1 MTKIVG
7 LNLFPRENNVN
18 FLILRCGLLYS
29 VDMNNKKGGID
40 MWKRFVAIGD
50 SFTEG
55 IGDEVEGIALKSWV
69 DHFVQ
74 LCENELKYANFAKRG
89 LVTKEIR
96 SQQLGKALTFNPD
109 LVSLI
114 AGAND
119 VLKGSWNH
127 HAYKNDMEFMI
138 DTLSKTGA
146 DIIIANLP
154 DFTVRLPLSS
164 EKKQVLREQ
173 LLEANEVIL
182 SLSREYKLH
191 HVDFWNHH
199 LVNDNTLWSTDLVH
213 PNSKGYVKVAE
224 LIFNSLPVHD
234 SSK

>member
-1 MTKIVG
+1 M
-7 LNLFPRENNVN
+7 
-18 FLILRCGLLYS
+18 YS
-29 VDMNNKKGGID
+29 IDMFKNKGGIH

-74 LCENELKYANFAKRG
+74 LCEKDIEYANFAKRG
-89 LVTKEIR
+89 LVTEEIR
-96 SQQLGKALTFNPD
+96 LQQLEKALTFNPD

-119 VLKGSWNH
+119 VLKGRWNH
-127 HAYKNDMEFMI
+127 DAYKNDMEFMI
-138 DTLSKTGA
+138 DTLSKAGA

-154 DFTVRLPLSS
+154 DFTVRLPFAS
-164 EKKQVLREQ
+164 EKKQEIKEQ
-173 LLEANEVIL
+173 LLEANEVIH

-199 LVNDNTLWSTDLVH
+199 LVNDNTLWSKDLIH

-224 LIFNSLPVHD
+224 LIFSSLPVQ
-234 SSK
+234 KTK

>member
-1 MTKIVG
+1 
-7 LNLFPRENNVN
+7 
-18 FLILRCGLLYS
+18 
-29 VDMNNKKGGID
+29 

-55 IGDEVEGIALKSWV
+55 IGDEVEEIALKSWV

-74 LCENELKYANFAKRG
+74 LCEKDIEYANFAKRG
-89 LVTKEIR
+89 LVTEEIR
-96 SQQLGKALTFNPD
+96 LQQLEKALTFNPD

-119 VLKGSWNH
+119 VLKGRWNH
-127 HAYKNDMEFMI
+127 DVYKNDMEFMI
-138 DTLSKTGA
+138 DTLSKAGA

-154 DFTVRLPLSS
+154 DFTVRLPFAS
-164 EKKQVLREQ
+164 EKKQEIKEQ
-173 LLEANEVIL
+173 LLEANEVIH

-199 LVNDNTLWSTDLVH
+199 LVNDNTLWSKDLIH

-224 LIFNSLPVHD
+224 LIFSSLPVQ
-234 SSK
+234 KTK

>member
-1 MTKIVG
+1 
-7 LNLFPRENNVN
+7 
-18 FLILRCGLLYS
+18 
-29 VDMNNKKGGID
+29 

-69 DHFVQ
+69 DHFVE
-74 LCENELKYANFAKRG
+74 LCAFDIEYANFAKRG
-89 LVTKEIR
+89 LVTNEIR
-96 SQQLGKALTFNPD
+96 SQQLEKALTFKPD

-119 VLKGSWNH
+119 VLKGRWNH
-127 HAYKNDMEFMI
+127 QAYKNDMEFMI
-138 DTLSKTGA
+138 DKLSKTDA

-154 DFTVRLPLSS
+154 DFTVRLPFSS
-164 EKKQVLREQ
+164 EKKQKLKEQ

-191 HVDFWNHH
+191 YVDFWNNH
-199 LVNDNTLWSTDLVH
+199 LVNDNMLWSTDFIH

-224 LIFNSLPVHD
+224 LIFNSLPVQ
-234 SSK
+234 KTE

>member
-1 MTKIVG
+1 MYSIDMV
-7 LNLFPRENNVN
+7 NN
-18 FLILRCGLLYS
+18 
-29 VDMNNKKGGID
+29 KGGIH

-74 LCENELKYANFAKRG
+74 LCENDIEYANFAKRG
-89 LVTKEIR
+89 LVTEEIR
-96 SQQLGKALTFNPD
+96 SQQLEKALTFNPD

-119 VLKGSWNH
+119 VLKGRWNH
-127 HAYKNDMEFMI
+127 DAYKNDMEFMV
-138 DTLSKTGA
+138 DTLSKAGA

-154 DFTVRLPLSS
+154 DFTVRLPFAF
-164 EKKQVLREQ
+164 EKKQVIKEQ
-173 LLEANEVIL
+173 LLEANEVIR

-199 LVNDNTLWSTDLVH
+199 LVNDNTLWSKDLIH

-224 LIFNSLPVHD
+224 LILSSLPVQ
-234 SSK
+234 KTK

>member
-1 MTKIVG
+1 
-7 LNLFPRENNVN
+7 
-18 FLILRCGLLYS
+18 
-29 VDMNNKKGGID
+29 

-55 IGDEVEGIALKSWV
+55 IGDEIEGIALKSWV

-74 LCENELKYANFAKRG
+74 LCENDIEYANFAKRG
-89 LVTKEIR
+89 LVTEEIR
-96 SQQLGKALTFNPD
+96 SQQLEKALTFNPD

-119 VLKGSWNH
+119 VLKGRWNH
-127 HAYKNDMEFMI
+127 DAYKNDMEFMI
-138 DTLSKTGA
+138 DILSKKGA
-146 DIIIANLP
+146 DIMIANLP
-154 DFTVRLPLSS
+154 DFTVRLPFPSG
-164 EKKQVLREQ
+164 KKQVLKEK

-199 LVNDNTLWSTDLVH
+199 LVNDNTLWSTDFIH

-224 LIFNSLPVHD
+224 LIFSSLHVQ
-234 SSK
+234 KTK

>member
-1 MTKIVG
+1 M
-7 LNLFPRENNVN
+7 
-18 FLILRCGLLYS
+18 
-29 VDMNNKKGGID
+29 DNNKGGVH

-74 LCENELKYANFAKRG
+74 LCVNDIEYVNFAKRG

-96 SQQLGKALTFNPD
+96 LQQLEKALTFKPD

-119 VLKGSWNH
+119 VLKGRWNH
-127 HAYKNDMEFMI
+127 QAYKNEMEFMI
-138 DTLSKTGA
+138 DKLSKTDA

-154 DFTVRLPLSS
+154 DFTVRLPFSS
-164 EKKQVLREQ
+164 EKKQVIQEQ
-173 LLEANEVIL
+173 LLEVNDVIR

-191 HVDFWNHH
+191 HIDFWNHQ
-199 LVNDNTLWSTDLVH
+199 LVNDNTLWSTDLIH

>member
-1 MTKIVG
+1 MVH
-7 LNLFPRENNVN
+7 N
-18 FLILRCGLLYS
+18 
-29 VDMNNKKGGID
+29 KGGIH

-74 LCENELKYANFAKRG
+74 LCVNDIEYANFAKRG
-89 LVTKEIR
+89 LVTREIR
-96 SQQLGKALTFNPD
+96 SQQLEKALTFNPD

-119 VLKGSWNH
+119 VLKGRWNH
-127 HAYKNDMEFMI
+127 YAYKEDMKCMI

-146 DIIIANLP
+146 DIMIANLP
-154 DFTVRLPLSS
+154 DFTVRLPFST
-164 EKKQVLREQ
+164 EKKQVLKEQ

-182 SLSREYKLH
+182 SLSREHQLH
-191 HVDFWNHH
+191 HIDFWNHQ
-199 LVNDNTLWSTDLVH
+199 LVNDNTLWSKDFIH

-224 LIFNSLPVHD
+224 LIFSSLPVHD
-234 SSK
+234 ASK

>member
-1 MTKIVG
+1 MVH
-7 LNLFPRENNVN
+7 N
-18 FLILRCGLLYS
+18 
-29 VDMNNKKGGID
+29 KGGIH

-74 LCENELKYANFAKRG
+74 LSVNDIEYANFAKRG

-96 SQQLGKALTFNPD
+96 SQQLEKALAFKPD

-119 VLKGSWNH
+119 VLKGRWNH
-127 HAYKNDMEFMI
+127 YAYKEDMKCMI

-146 DIIIANLP
+146 DIMIANLP
-154 DFTVRLPLSS
+154 DFTVRLPFST
-164 EKKQVLREQ
+164 EKKQVLKEQ

-182 SLSREYKLH
+182 SLSREHQLH
-191 HVDFWNHH
+191 HIDFWNHQ
-199 LVNDNTLWSTDLVH
+199 LVNDNTLWSTDFIH

-224 LIFNSLPVHD
+224 LIFSSLPVHD
-234 SSK
+234 ASK

>member
-1 MTKIVG
+1 M
-7 LNLFPRENNVN
+7 
-18 FLILRCGLLYS
+18 YS
-29 VDMNNKKGGID
+29 IDMFKNKGRIH

-74 LCENELKYANFAKRG
+74 LCEKDIEYANFAKRG
-89 LVTKEIR
+89 LVTEEIR
-96 SQQLGKALTFNPD
+96 LQQLEKALTFNPD

-114 AGAND
+114 AEAND
-119 VLKGSWNH
+119 VLKGRWNH
-127 HAYKNDMEFMI
+127 DAYKNDMEFMI
-138 DTLSKTGA
+138 DTLSKAGA

-154 DFTVRLPLSS
+154 DFTVRLPFAS
-164 EKKQVLREQ
+164 EKKQEIKEQ
-173 LLEANEVIL
+173 LLEANEVIH

-199 LVNDNTLWSTDLVH
+199 LVNDNTLWSKDLIH

-224 LIFNSLPVHD
+224 LIFSSLPVQ
-234 SSK
+234 KTK

>member
-1 MTKIVG
+1 M
-7 LNLFPRENNVN
+7 
-18 FLILRCGLLYS
+18 YS
-29 VDMNNKKGGID
+29 IDMFKNKGGIH

-74 LCENELKYANFAKRG
+74 LCEKDIEYANFAKRG
-89 LVTKEIR
+89 LVTEEIR
-96 SQQLGKALTFNPD
+96 LQQLEKALTFNSD

-119 VLKGSWNH
+119 VLKGRWNH
-127 HAYKNDMEFMI
+127 DAYKNDMEFMI
-138 DTLSKTGA
+138 DTLSKAGA

-154 DFTVRLPLSS
+154 DFTVRLPFAS
-164 EKKQVLREQ
+164 EKKQVIKEQ
-173 LLEANEVIL
+173 LLEANEVIH

-199 LVNDNTLWSTDLVH
+199 LVNDNTLWSKDLIH

-224 LIFNSLPVHD
+224 LIFSSLPVQ
-234 SSK
+234 KTK

>member
-1 MTKIVG
+1 M
-7 LNLFPRENNVN
+7 
-18 FLILRCGLLYS
+18 YS
-29 VDMNNKKGGID
+29 RDMVHNKGGIH

-74 LCENELKYANFAKRG
+74 LCVNDIEYANFAKRG

-96 SQQLGKALTFNPD
+96 SQQLEKALTFNPD

-119 VLKGSWNH
+119 VLKGRWNH
-127 HAYKNDMEFMI
+127 YAYKEDMKCMI

-146 DIIIANLP
+146 DIMIANLP
-154 DFTVRLPLSS
+154 DFTVRLPFST
-164 EKKQVLREQ
+164 EKKQVLKEQ
-173 LLEANEVIL
+173 LLEVNEVIL

-191 HVDFWNHH
+191 HIDFWNHH
-199 LVNDNTLWSTDLVH
+199 VVNDNTLWSKDFIH

-224 LIFNSLPVHD
+224 LIFSSLPVHD
-234 SSK
+234 ASK

>member
-1 MTKIVG
+1 M
-7 LNLFPRENNVN
+7 
-18 FLILRCGLLYS
+18 YS
-29 VDMNNKKGGID
+29 IDMVNNKGGLH
-40 MWKRFVAIGD
+40 MWKRFVSIGD

-69 DHFVQ
+69 DHFAQ
-74 LCENELKYANFAKRG
+74 LCVNGIEYANFAKRG

-96 SQQLGKALTFNPD
+96 SQQLEKALTFNPD

-119 VLKGSWNH
+119 VLKGRWNH
-127 HAYKNDMEFMI
+127 QEYKNEMEFMI
-138 DTLSKTGA
+138 DTLSKTDA

-154 DFTVRLPLSS
+154 DFTVRLPFSS
-164 EKKQVLREQ
+164 EKKQMLKEQ

-182 SLSREYKLH
+182 SLSSEYKLH
-191 HVDFWNHH
+191 YVDFWKHP
-199 LVNDNTLWSTDLVH
+199 LVNDNSLWSTDLIH

-224 LIFNSLPVHD
+224 LIHSSLPVHD

>member
-1 MTKIVG
+1 M
-7 LNLFPRENNVN
+7 
-18 FLILRCGLLYS
+18 YS
-29 VDMNNKKGGID
+29 IDMFKNKGGIH
-40 MWKRFVAIGD
+40 MWKRFLAIGD

-74 LCENELKYANFAKRG
+74 LCEKDIEYANFAKRG
-89 LVTKEIR
+89 LVTEEIR
-96 SQQLGKALTFNPD
+96 LQQLEKALTFNPD

-119 VLKGSWNH
+119 VLKGRWNH
-127 HAYKNDMEFMI
+127 DAYKNDMEFMI
-138 DTLSKTGA
+138 DTLSKAGA

-154 DFTVRLPLSS
+154 DFTVRLPFAS
-164 EKKQVLREQ
+164 EKKQEIKEQ
-173 LLEANEVIL
+173 LLEANEVIH

-199 LVNDNTLWSTDLVH
+199 LVNDNTLWSKDLIH

-224 LIFNSLPVHD
+224 LIFSSLPVQ
-234 SSK
+234 KTK

>member
-1 MTKIVG
+1 
-7 LNLFPRENNVN
+7 
-18 FLILRCGLLYS
+18 
-29 VDMNNKKGGID
+29 

-55 IGDEVEGIALKSWV
+55 IGDEVERIALKSWV

-74 LCENELKYANFAKRG
+74 LCAFDIEYANFAKRG

-96 SQQLGKALTFNPD
+96 SQQLEKALTFKPD

-114 AGAND
+114 AGANN
-119 VLKGSWNH
+119 VLKGRWNLQE
-127 HAYKNDMEFMI
+127 YKNDMEFMI
-138 DTLSKTGA
+138 DTLSKADA
-146 DIIIANLP
+146 DIIIGNLP

-164 EKKQVLREQ
+164 KKKQVVKEQ
-173 LLEANEVIL
+173 LLEANEVIR
-182 SLSREYKLH
+182 SLSKEYKLH

-199 LVNDNTLWSTDLVH
+199 LVNDDTVWSKDLIH

-224 LIFNSLPVHD
+224 LIHSSLPVHD

>member
-1 MTKIVG
+1 M
-7 LNLFPRENNVN
+7 
-18 FLILRCGLLYS
+18 
-29 VDMNNKKGGID
+29 DNNKGGVH

-74 LCENELKYANFAKRG
+74 LCVNDIEYVNFAKRG

-96 SQQLGKALTFNPD
+96 LQQLEKALTFKPD

-119 VLKGSWNH
+119 VLKGRWNH
-127 HAYKNDMEFMI
+127 QAYKNEMEFMI
-138 DTLSKTGA
+138 DKLSKTDA

-154 DFTVRLPLSS
+154 DFTVRLPFSS
-164 EKKQVLREQ
+164 EKKQVIQEQ
-173 LLEANEVIL
+173 LLEANDVIR

-191 HVDFWNHH
+191 HIDFWNHQ
-199 LVNDNTLWSTDLVH
+199 LVNDNTLWSTDLIH

>member
-1 MTKIVG
+1 
-7 LNLFPRENNVN
+7 
-18 FLILRCGLLYS
+18 
-29 VDMNNKKGGID
+29 

-74 LCENELKYANFAKRG
+74 LCENDIEYANFAKRG
-89 LVTKEIR
+89 LVTEEIR
-96 SQQLGKALTFNPD
+96 SQQLEKALTFNPD

-119 VLKGSWNH
+119 VLKGRWNH
-127 HAYKNDMEFMI
+127 DAYKNDMEFMV
-138 DTLSKTGA
+138 DTLSKAGA

-154 DFTVRLPLSS
+154 GFTVRLPFAF
-164 EKKQVLREQ
+164 EKKQVIKEQ
-173 LLEANEVIL
+173 LLEANEVIR

-199 LVNDNTLWSTDLVH
+199 LVNDNTLWSKDLIH

-224 LIFNSLPVHD
+224 LIFSSLPVQ
-234 SSK
+234 KTK

>member
-1 MTKIVG
+1 
-7 LNLFPRENNVN
+7 
-18 FLILRCGLLYS
+18 
-29 VDMNNKKGGID
+29 

-74 LCENELKYANFAKRG
+74 LCVNDIEYANFAKRG
-89 LVTKEIR
+89 LVTQEIR
-96 SQQLGKALTFNPD
+96 SQQLEKALTFNPD

-119 VLKGSWNH
+119 VLKGRWNH
-127 HAYKNDMEFMI
+127 NAYKNDMEFMI
-138 DTLSKTGA
+138 NTLSKTGA
-146 DIIIANLP
+146 DIMIANLP
-154 DFTVRLPLSS
+154 DFTVRLPFAS
-164 EKKQVLREQ
+164 EKKQIIKEQ
-173 LLEANEVIL
+173 LLEANDVIR

-191 HVDFWNHH
+191 HVDFWSHP
-199 LVNDNTLWSTDLVH
+199 LVNDNTLWSKDLIH

-224 LIFNSLPVHD
+224 LIF
-234 SSK
+234 SSVLVQKTE

>member
-1 MTKIVG
+1 MVH
-7 LNLFPRENNVN
+7 N
-18 FLILRCGLLYS
+18 
-29 VDMNNKKGGID
+29 KGGIH
-40 MWKRFVAIGD
+40 MWKRFVAICD

-74 LCENELKYANFAKRG
+74 LCVNDIEYANFAKRG

-96 SQQLGKALTFNPD
+96 SQQLEKALTFNPD

-119 VLKGSWNH
+119 VLKGRWNH
-127 HAYKNDMEFMI
+127 YAYKEDMKCMI

-146 DIIIANLP
+146 DIMIANLP
-154 DFTVRLPLSS
+154 DFTVRLPFST
-164 EKKQVLREQ
+164 EKKQVLKEQ

-191 HVDFWNHH
+191 HIDFWNHH
-199 LVNDNTLWSTDLVH
+199 VVNDNTLWSKDFIH

-224 LIFNSLPVHD
+224 LIFSSLPVHD
-234 SSK
+234 ASK

>member
-1 MTKIVG
+1 MV
-7 LNLFPRENNVN
+7 
-18 FLILRCGLLYS
+18 
-29 VDMNNKKGGID
+29 NNKGGLH
-40 MWKRFVAIGD
+40 MWKRFVSIGD

-55 IGDEVEGIALKSWV
+55 IGDEVEEIALKSWV

-74 LCENELKYANFAKRG
+74 LCVNDIEYANFAKRG

-96 SQQLGKALTFNPD
+96 TQQLEKAVTFNPD
-109 LVSLI
+109 LVSII

-119 VLKGSWNH
+119 VLKGRWDH
-127 HAYKNDMEFMI
+127 QEYKNNMEFMI
-138 DTLSKTGA
+138 DTLSKTDA
-146 DIIIANLP
+146 DIIIASLP
-154 DFTVRLPLSS
+154 DFTVRLPFSS
-164 EKKQVLREQ
+164 EKKQVLKEQ
-173 LLEANEVIL
+173 LLEANEIIL

-199 LVNDNTLWSTDLVH
+199 LVNDNTLWSTDLIH

-224 LIFNSLPVHD
+224 LIFSSLPVHD

>member
-1 MTKIVG
+1 MVH
-7 LNLFPRENNVN
+7 N
-18 FLILRCGLLYS
+18 
-29 VDMNNKKGGID
+29 KGGIH
-40 MWKRFVAIGD
+40 MWQRFVAIGD

-69 DHFVQ
+69 DYFVQ
-74 LCENELKYANFAKRG
+74 LCVNDIEYANFAKRG

-96 SQQLGKALTFNPD
+96 SQQLEKALAFKPD

-119 VLKGSWNH
+119 VLKGRWNLQT
-127 HAYKNDMEFMI
+127 YRNDMEFMI
-138 DTLSKTGA
+138 DKLSQTGA
-146 DIIIANLP
+146 DIMIANLP
-154 DFTVRLPLSS
+154 DFTVRLPFSS
-164 EKKQVLREQ
+164 EKKQILKEQ
-173 LLEANEVIL
+173 LLEANDVIR

-191 HVDFWNHH
+191 LVDFWSHP
-199 LVNDNTLWSTDLVH
+199 LVNDNTLWSTDLIH

>member
-1 MTKIVG
+1 MFK
-7 LNLFPRENNVN
+7 N
-18 FLILRCGLLYS
+18 
-29 VDMNNKKGGID
+29 KGGIH

-74 LCENELKYANFAKRG
+74 LCEKDIEYANFAKRG
-89 LVTKEIR
+89 LVTEEIR
-96 SQQLGKALTFNPD
+96 LQLLEKALTFNPD

-119 VLKGSWNH
+119 VLKGRWNH
-127 HAYKNDMEFMI
+127 DAYKNDMEFMI
-138 DTLSKTGA
+138 DTLSKAGA

-154 DFTVRLPLSS
+154 DFTVRLPFAS
-164 EKKQVLREQ
+164 EKKQEIKEQ
-173 LLEANEVIL
+173 LLEANEVIH

-199 LVNDNTLWSTDLVH
+199 LVNDNTLWSKDLIH

-224 LIFNSLPVHD
+224 LIFSSLPVQ
-234 SSK
+234 KTK

>member
-1 MTKIVG
+1 MYSIDMV
-7 LNLFPRENNVN
+7 NN
-18 FLILRCGLLYS
+18 
-29 VDMNNKKGGID
+29 KGGIH

-69 DHFVQ
+69 DHFVE
-74 LCENELKYANFAKRG
+74 LCAFDIEYDNFAKRG
-89 LVTKEIR
+89 LVTNEIR
-96 SQQLGKALTFNPD
+96 SQQLEKALTFKPD

-119 VLKGSWNH
+119 VLKGRWNH
-127 HAYKNDMEFMI
+127 QAYKNDMEFMI
-138 DTLSKTGA
+138 DKLSKTDA

-154 DFTVRLPLSS
+154 DFTVRLPFSS
-164 EKKQVLREQ
+164 EKKQKLKEQ

-191 HVDFWNHH
+191 YIDFWNNH
-199 LVNDNTLWSTDLVH
+199 LVNDNMLWSTDFIH

-224 LIFNSLPVHD
+224 LIFNSLPVQ
-234 SSK
+234 KTE

>member
-1 MTKIVG
+1 MVK
-7 LNLFPRENNVN
+7 N
-18 FLILRCGLLYS
+18 
-29 VDMNNKKGGID
+29 KGGLH

-74 LCENELKYANFAKRG
+74 LCENDIEYANFAKRG

-96 SQQLGKALTFNPD
+96 SQQLEKALTFKPD

-119 VLKGSWNH
+119 VLKGRWNH
-127 HAYKNDMEFMI
+127 NAYKNDMEFMI
-138 DTLSKTGA
+138 NTLSKTGA
-146 DIIIANLP
+146 DIMIANLP
-154 DFTVRLPLSS
+154 DFTVRLPFAS
-164 EKKQVLREQ
+164 EKKQIIKEQ
-173 LLEANEVIL
+173 LLEANDVIC

-191 HVDFWNHH
+191 HVDFWSHP
-199 LVNDNTLWSTDLVH
+199 LVNDNTLWSKDLIH
-213 PNSKGYVKVAE
+213 PSSKGYVKVAE
-224 LIFNSLPVHD
+224 LIF
-234 SSK
+234 SSVLVQKTE

>member
-1 MTKIVG
+1 
-7 LNLFPRENNVN
+7 
-18 FLILRCGLLYS
+18 
-29 VDMNNKKGGID
+29 

-69 DHFVQ
+69 DHFVE
-74 LCENELKYANFAKRG
+74 LCAFDIEYANFAKRG
-89 LVTKEIR
+89 LVTNEIR
-96 SQQLGKALTFNPD
+96 SQQLEKALTFKPD

-119 VLKGSWNH
+119 VLKGRWNH
-127 HAYKNDMEFMI
+127 QAYKNDMEFMI
-138 DTLSKTGA
+138 DKLSKTDA

-154 DFTVRLPLSS
+154 DFTVRLPFSS
-164 EKKQVLREQ
+164 EKKQKLKEQ

-191 HVDFWNHH
+191 YIDFWNNH
-199 LVNDNTLWSTDLVH
+199 LVNDNMLWSTDFIH

-224 LIFNSLPVHD
+224 LIFNSLPVQ
-234 SSK
+234 KTE

>member
-1 MTKIVG
+1 
-7 LNLFPRENNVN
+7 
-18 FLILRCGLLYS
+18 
-29 VDMNNKKGGID
+29 

-55 IGDEVEGIALKSWV
+55 RGDEVEGIALKSWV
-69 DHFVQ
+69 DHLVQ
-74 LCENELKYANFAKRG
+74 LCEKDIEYANFAKRG
-89 LVTKEIR
+89 LVTEEIR
-96 SQQLGKALTFNPD
+96 LQQLEKALTFNPD

-119 VLKGSWNH
+119 VLKGRWNH
-127 HAYKNDMEFMI
+127 DAYKNDMEFMI
-138 DTLSKTGA
+138 DTLSKAGA

-154 DFTVRLPLSS
+154 DFTVRLPFAS
-164 EKKQVLREQ
+164 EKKQEIKEQ
-173 LLEANEVIL
+173 LLEANEVIH

-199 LVNDNTLWSTDLVH
+199 LVNDNTLWSKDLIH

-224 LIFNSLPVHD
+224 LIFSSLPVQ
-234 SSK
+234 KTK

>member
-1 MTKIVG
+1 
-7 LNLFPRENNVN
+7 
-18 FLILRCGLLYS
+18 
-29 VDMNNKKGGID
+29 

-74 LCENELKYANFAKRG
+74 LSVNDIEYANFAKRG

-96 SQQLGKALTFNPD
+96 SQQLEKALAFKPD

-119 VLKGSWNH
+119 VLKGRWNH
-127 HAYKNDMEFMI
+127 YAYKEDMKCMI

-146 DIIIANLP
+146 DIMIANLP
-154 DFTVRLPLSS
+154 DFTVRLPFST
-164 EKKQVLREQ
+164 EKKQVLKEQ

-182 SLSREYKLH
+182 SLSREHQLH
-191 HVDFWNHH
+191 HIDFWNHQ
-199 LVNDNTLWSTDLVH
+199 LVNDNTLWSTDFIH

-224 LIFNSLPVHD
+224 LIFSSLPVHD
-234 SSK
+234 ASK

>member
-1 MTKIVG
+1 MIH
-7 LNLFPRENNVN
+7 N
-18 FLILRCGLLYS
+18 
-29 VDMNNKKGGID
+29 KGGIH

-74 LCENELKYANFAKRG
+74 LCVNDIEYANFAKRG

-96 SQQLGKALTFNPD
+96 SQQLEKALTFNPD

-119 VLKGSWNH
+119 VLKGRWNH
-127 HAYKNDMEFMI
+127 YAYKEDMKCMI

-146 DIIIANLP
+146 DIMIANLP
-154 DFTVRLPLSS
+154 DFTVRLPFST
-164 EKKQVLREQ
+164 EKKQVLKEQ

-182 SLSREYKLH
+182 SLSREHQLH
-191 HVDFWNHH
+191 HIDFWNHQ
-199 LVNDNTLWSTDLVH
+199 LVNDNTLWSKDFIH

-224 LIFNSLPVHD
+224 LIFSSLPVHD
-234 SSK
+234 ASK

>member
-1 MTKIVG
+1 
-7 LNLFPRENNVN
+7 
-18 FLILRCGLLYS
+18 
-29 VDMNNKKGGID
+29 

-74 LCENELKYANFAKRG
+74 LCEKDIECANFAKRG
-89 LVTKEIR
+89 LVTEEIR
-96 SQQLGKALTFNPD
+96 LQQLEKALTFNPD

-119 VLKGSWNH
+119 VLKGRWNH
-127 HAYKNDMEFMI
+127 DAYKNDMEFMI
-138 DTLSKTGA
+138 DTLSKAGA

-154 DFTVRLPLSS
+154 DFTVRLPFAS
-164 EKKQVLREQ
+164 EKKQEIKEQ
-173 LLEANEVIL
+173 LLEANEVIH

-199 LVNDNTLWSTDLVH
+199 VVNDNTLWSKDLIH

-224 LIFNSLPVHD
+224 LIFSSLPVQ
-234 SSK
+234 KTK

>member
-1 MTKIVG
+1 MVH
-7 LNLFPRENNVN
+7 N
-18 FLILRCGLLYS
+18 
-29 VDMNNKKGGID
+29 KGGIH

-74 LCENELKYANFAKRG
+74 LCVNDIEYANFAKRG

-96 SQQLGKALTFNPD
+96 SQQLEKALTFNPD

-119 VLKGSWNH
+119 VLKGRWNH
-127 HAYKNDMEFMI
+127 YAYKEDMKCMI

-146 DIIIANLP
+146 DIMIANLP
-154 DFTVRLPLSS
+154 DFTVRLPFST
-164 EKKQVLREQ
+164 EKKQVLKEQ
-173 LLEANEVIL
+173 LLEVNEVIL

-191 HVDFWNHH
+191 HIDFWNHH
-199 LVNDNTLWSTDLVH
+199 VVNDNTLWSKDFIH

-224 LIFNSLPVHD
+224 LIFSSLPVHD
-234 SSK
+234 TSK